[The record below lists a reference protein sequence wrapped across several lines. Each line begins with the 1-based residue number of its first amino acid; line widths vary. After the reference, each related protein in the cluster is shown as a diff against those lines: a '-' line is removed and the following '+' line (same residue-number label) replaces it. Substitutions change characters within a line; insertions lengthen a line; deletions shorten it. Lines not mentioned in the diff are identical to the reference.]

1 MPDRRPSM
9 NHDAGH
15 RSSPRTDVVMLLIW
29 AVLTIAPSIASAQGA
44 GIWELRTTP
53 ATVAAAQKAGASN
66 ALRDGGKV
74 TPPGPKKIG
83 LILLSAQSPANQRV
97 VAAAQLITKLFHFK
111 LIVCDPNFDQ
121 QRAGEC
127 ATSLVAQ
134 QPDAMM
140 STSESAAALGPSLQ
154 DAHRL
159 GIPWFSLVAGV
170 APSPAFIPYGIT
182 GRDVGSVYDSWL
194 FAEMA
199 KRKGPGVPLTIMAL
213 GAPAV
218 GLAINAQQQQL
229 IEDAKKIRDAK
240 IVVLHDLDLSNIV
253 QDTISIAKRTI
264 QQYPD
269 LGGTWTVC
277 DLCVPLIAQV
287 FATEERPG
295 MQRPVVGGDYTMP
308 QTISLMRQ
316 GKVDGVV
323 DVAFESSVYVAFD
336 QLLEKW
342 ARGRAIDVDPDVFG
356 KAYGLKFMKPYM
368 VTRKNVGASGPI
380 PIFGADY
387 KDYFAAKWKA
397 EFGVGD

>member
-1 MPDRRPSM
+1 MPDQHSGM
-9 NHDAGH
+9 NDDAGH
-15 RSSPRTDVVMLLIW
+15 RSLLRTGVVMLLTW
-29 AVLTIAPSIASAQGA
+29 AALTIVPSIASAEGA

-53 ATVAAAQKAGASN
+53 AMVAAAQEAGTAN
-66 ALRDGGKV
+66 ALRDGGKIA
-74 TPPGPKKIG
+74 PPRPKKIG

-97 VAAAQLITKLFHFK
+97 VTAAQVITKLFHFK

-134 QPDAMM
+134 RPDAMM
-140 STSESAAALGPSLQ
+140 STSESTVALGPSLQ

-170 APSPAFIPYGIT
+170 APSPALIPYGIT

-199 KRKGPGVPLTIMAL
+199 KRRGPGVPLTIMAL

-229 IEDAKKIRDAK
+229 IEDAKKIPNVK

-253 QDTISIAKRTI
+253 QDTLSIAKRSI

-287 FATEERPG
+287 FASEEHPG
-295 MQRPVVGGDYTMP
+295 AERPVVGGDYTMP
-308 QTISLMRQ
+308 QTVSLMRQ

-323 DVAFESSVYVAFD
+323 DIAFESSVYVAFD

-342 ARGRAIDVDPDVFG
+342 ARGRTIDVDPDVFS
-356 KAYGLKFMKPYM
+356 KEYGLKFMEPYM

-387 KDYFAAKWKA
+387 KDYFAAKWKI
-397 EFGVGD
+397 EFGVGG